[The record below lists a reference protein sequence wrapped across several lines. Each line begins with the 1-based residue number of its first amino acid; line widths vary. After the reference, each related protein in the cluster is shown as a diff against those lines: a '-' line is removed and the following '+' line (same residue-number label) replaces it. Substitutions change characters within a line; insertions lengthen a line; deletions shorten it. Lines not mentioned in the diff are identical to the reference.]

1 MGLPRG
7 RIPNITLPRCFVR
20 RIRTQAQQHGG
31 SDGHTSGTGERA
43 FPRSHLGANA
53 PPFGMATGMAT
64 PRQLSQY
71 LDQFVVGQ
79 EHAKRVLSVAV
90 FNHYQRVQNLAAWEA
105 AREAS
110 VHGPE
115 EDYNGVSTA
124 HIRPLRKPQILRPY
138 LPPPPTQLFD
148 KSNVLIIGPT
158 GSGKTLLV
166 RTLARVLD
174 VPFSVSDATAFT
186 QAGYVG
192 DDVDTCISRLV
203 DIPDLTRHYQLTY
216 TQVTVANG
224 DPIRASMGIV
234 YIDEIDKIAK
244 KTGTDGSRDVGGEGV
259 QQALLRMMEGATV
272 TVQAKGGVD
281 ALGGKSEAQY
291 QIDTTNVLFVL
302 SGAFVGLDNV
312 VKSRL
317 AQSRGGMGFTVNT
330 PSHFFTP
337 HKVLDQVVDQTD
349 LVKYGFIP
357 EFVSR
362 IPSIATL
369 APLTVP
375 DLRRILT
382 EVKGS
387 LISQYQSQFGNIGVE
402 IKFTSAALDEVCFK
416 AIERG
421 GGARGLRGILEQVLL
436 EPMHDVPGSDI
447 RHVLI
452 TAATIKGEAPAR
464 CWPKSDEASVQFWEA
479 WAKEERQYRE
489 KKERSSSS

>member
-1 MGLPRG
+1 MGFPRG
-7 RIPNITLPRCFVR
+7 RIPRITSPLCSVR

-31 SDGHTSGTGERA
+31 SDGYTSGTGERA
-43 FPRSHLGANA
+43 FPRSHLGVNA
-53 PPFGMATGMAT
+53 PPFGMAT

-115 EDYNGVSTA
+115 EDYNAGVSTA

-203 DIPDLTRHYQLTY
+203 
-216 TQVTVANG
+216 TVANG

-272 TVQAKGGVD
+272 TVQAKGAVD
-281 ALGGKSEAQY
+281 ALGAKSEAQY

-452 TAATIKGEAPAR
+452 TAATIKGDSPAR
-464 CWPKSDEASVQFWEA
+464 CWPKSDEANVQFWEA
-479 WAKEERQYRE
+479 WAAEERQYRE
-489 KKERSSSS
+489 KKEERSSA

>member
-1 MGLPRG
+1 MGLPSRKFTH
-7 RIPNITLPRCFVR
+7 ITCHLRPRCFTR

-31 SDGHTSGTGERA
+31 PDGYPSSTGERA
-43 FPRSHLGANA
+43 FPRSHNT
-53 PPFGMATGMAT
+53 PPFGMAT

-79 EHAKRVLSVAV
+79 ETAKKVLSVAV
-90 FNHYQRVQNLAAWEA
+90 FNHYQRVQNNLAALE
-105 AREAS
+105 AREAAYM
-110 VHGPE
+110 HGPDE
-115 EDYNGVSTA
+115 ELVHSGVSTA
-124 HIRPLRKPQILRPY
+124 QIRPLRKPLSARSH

-203 DIPDLTRHYQLTY
+203 
-216 TQVTVANG
+216 TVANG

-234 YIDEIDKIAK
+234 YIDEIDKISK
-244 KTGTDGSRDVGGEGV
+244 KSGTDGSRDVGGEGV
-259 QQALLRMMEGATV
+259 QQALLRMMEGSTV
-272 TVQAKGGVD
+272 TVQAKGAD
-281 ALGGKSEAQY
+281 AMGGKSEAQY
-291 QIDTTNVLFVL
+291 HIDTTNVLFVL

-312 VKSRL
+312 VRTRL
-317 AQSRGGMGFTVNT
+317 AENRGSMGFASNNYFTAT
-330 PSHFFTP
+330 P
-337 HKVLDQVVDQTD
+337 KNLDQVVDPID

-369 APLTVP
+369 SPLTVP

-402 IKFTSAALDEVCFK
+402 IKFTSAALDEVCLK
-416 AIERG
+416 AVERG
-421 GGARGLRGILEQVLL
+421 GGARGLRGIMEKVLL
-436 EPMHDVPGSDI
+436 EPMHDIPGSDI
-447 RHVLI
+447 RHCLI
-452 TAATIKGEAPAR
+452 TAATIKGESPAQ
-464 CWPKSDEASVQFWEA
+464 CWSKSDSSIVAFWEA
-479 WAKEERQYRE
+479 WAAEERRYRE
-489 KKERSSSS
+489 DKGKKE

>member
-1 MGLPRG
+1 MGFPRG
-7 RIPNITLPRCFVR
+7 SLPPLPLLSPSFPRRRIRT
-20 RIRTQAQQHGG
+20 IRTQAQQHGG
-31 SDGHTSGTGERA
+31 PDGYTGERM
-43 FPRSHLGANA
+43 FPRSHLGVNT
-53 PPFGMATGMAT
+53 PPFGMAT

-79 EHAKRVLSVAV
+79 ETAKKVLSVAV
-90 FNHYQRVQNLAAWEA
+90 FNHYQRVQANMNAWEA
-105 AREAS
+105 RETY

-115 EDYNGVSTA
+115 EDFGSGVSTA
-124 HIRPLRKPQILRPY
+124 QIRPLRKPQSVRPQ
-138 LPPPPTQLFD
+138 LPPPPAQLFD

-192 DDVDTCISRLV
+192 DDVDTCISRL
-203 DIPDLTRHYQLTY
+203 L
-216 TQVTVANG
+216 TVANG

-244 KTGTDGSRDVGGEGV
+244 RIGTDGQRDVGGEGV
-259 QQALLRMMEGATV
+259 QQSLLRMMEGSTV
-272 TVQAKGGVD
+272 TVQAKGSMD
-281 ALGGKSEAQY
+281 AMGAKAEAQVH
-291 QIDTTNVLFVL
+291 IDTTNVLFVL

-312 VKSRL
+312 VRTRL
-317 AQSRGGMGFTVNT
+317 AESRGSMGFASNNYFTAT
-330 PSHFFTP
+330 P
-337 HKVLDQVVDQTD
+337 KNIDQVIDPTD

-369 APLTVP
+369 SPLTVP

-387 LISQYQSQFGNIGVE
+387 LISQYQAQFGNIGVE
-402 IKFTSAALDEVCFK
+402 IKFTSAALDEVCLK
-416 AIERG
+416 AIDRG
-421 GGARGLRGILEQVLL
+421 GGARGLRGIMEKVLL

-452 TAATIKGEAPAR
+452 TAGTIRGESPAR
-464 CWPKSDEASVQFWEA
+464 CWPKNDVAVVEFWEA

-489 KKERSSSS
+489 NGQSTTLL